1 MKTLDKIVKAT
12 SKDYGIAIKYPS
24 FAINHTKP
32 PLLRVSRVE
41 ENDPPVVVH
50 SNVVQRAYSEK
61 YDHNEAILL
70 QNYVLK
76 DPKQVRVFRKS
87 KSETKDD
94 KELVIKQDSKE
105 NKRDWFKKQLSVNHH
120 YLKDLKM
127 PKNSL
132 SHRNAMLN
140 IGRYRLKASS
150 CPDIYKN
157 SMITIDEKEEVSN
170 RTSYVI
176 SHFIMIRTQKFQRRM
191 SSA

>member
-12 SKDYGIAIKYPS
+12 SKDYGIKIKYPS
-24 FAINHTKP
+24 FAINHTKTP
-32 PLLRVSRVE
+32 LRVSTVE

-50 SNVVQRAYSEK
+50 SNAIQRANSEK
-61 YDHNEAILL
+61 YDHDEAALL

-76 DPKQVRVFRKS
+76 DPKQVRVLRKC
-87 KSETKDD
+87 KSETKED
-94 KELVIKQDSKE
+94 KEIILKQNCKE
-105 NKRDWFKKQLSVNHH
+105 NKRDWLKKQLSVNHH

-157 SMITIDEKEEVSN
+157 SMITIDEKEEVS
-170 RTSYVI
+170 TL
-176 SHFIMIRTQKFQRRM
+176 TK
-191 SSA
+191 

>member
-1 MKTLDKIVKAT
+1 MKKLDMIVKTT
-12 SKDYGIAIKYPS
+12 SKEYGIEVKYPS
-24 FAINHTKP
+24 FAINKTRR
-32 PLLRVSRVE
+32 PLLRVSKVD

-50 SNVVQRAYSEK
+50 SNAIQRASSEK
-61 YDHNEAILL
+61 YDTVEASNI

-94 KELVIKQDSKE
+94 KEVVAIKPDLKE
-105 NKRDWFKKQLSVNHH
+105 NKRDWLKKQLSVNHH

-150 CPDIYKN
+150 CPDIFKN
-157 SMITIDEKEEVSN
+157 SMITIDEKEEVSK
-170 RTSYVI
+170 SYI
-176 SHFIMIRTQKFQRRM
+176 PAIPTPEEYLSIDLRSILPR
-191 SSA
+191 

>member
-12 SKDYGIAIKYPS
+12 SKDYGTAIKYPS
-24 FAINHTKP
+24 FAINLTKP

-50 SNVVQRAYSEK
+50 SNAVQRAFSEK
-61 YDHNEAILL
+61 YDHNEAIKI
-70 QNYVLK
+70 QNCILK
-76 DPKQVRVFRKS
+76 DPKQVRVFRKC

-94 KELVIKQDSKE
+94 KELVIKQECKE
-105 NKRDWFKKQLSVNHH
+105 NKRDWLKKQLSVNHH

-157 SMITIDEKEEVSN
+157 SMITIDEKEEV
-170 RTSYVI
+170 RIFT
-176 SHFIMIRTQKFQRRM
+176 
-191 SSA
+191 